1 MTPHKPAWAT
11 IFRINIA
18 LLGAVAFA
26 FTAWVIWPD
35 SLKWWGFGL
44 LSIMFA
50 IAAPA
55 LLIKA
60 LILTVKL
67 YQRDKALAEFEAAN
81 RDADPS
87 ELANDDVL
95 RKAGMK
101 K

>member
-1 MTPHKPAWAT
+1 MTPHKPAWGT
-11 IFRINIA
+11 IFQINMA
-18 LLGAVAFA
+18 LLGAAAFG
-26 FTAWVIWPD
+26 FTAWVIWPNTP
-35 SLKWWGFGL
+35 KWWGFGL
-44 LSIMFA
+44 MSIMLA
-50 IAAPA
+50 ISAPA
-55 LLIKA
+55 MLIKA
-60 LILTVKL
+60 FILMVKL